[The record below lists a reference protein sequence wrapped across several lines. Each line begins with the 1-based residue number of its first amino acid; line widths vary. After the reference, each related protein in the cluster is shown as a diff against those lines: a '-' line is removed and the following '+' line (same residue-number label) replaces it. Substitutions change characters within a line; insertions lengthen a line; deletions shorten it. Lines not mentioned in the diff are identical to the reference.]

1 MHVFTYSER
10 ADTLAVTMENS
21 VPQKI
26 REERTQQ
33 LRNLSEKK
41 KRYFYEQFVGTQ
53 RPVLFEEE
61 TDGEFMYGF
70 TDNYIKVKTQYDPLL
85 VNEVVNVKLLGV
97 NATGDMQ
104 AEEIL
109 EKISILA

>member
-1 MHVFTYSER
+1 
-10 ADTLAVTMENS
+10 
-21 VPQKI
+21 
-26 REERTQQ
+26 
-33 LRNLSEKK
+33 
-41 KRYFYEQFVGTQ
+41 
-53 RPVLFEEE
+53 
-61 TDGEFMYGF
+61 MYGF

>member
-1 MHVFTYSER
+1 MN
-10 ADTLAVTMENS
+10 NS
-21 VPQKI
+21 LEPNA
-26 REERTQQ
+26 RC
-33 LRNLSEKK
+33 
-41 KRYFYEQFVGTQ
+41 F
-53 RPVLFEEE
+53 
-61 TDGEFMYGF
+61 
-70 TDNYIKVKTQYDPLL
+70 L